1 MFSTAHR
8 LFASSHPG
16 PTVAVTVLAVVLASA
31 VGVEPLRTLL
41 LALVVFVGQL
51 SIGWSNDWLDA
62 RRDRRSGRLDKPVA
76 RGDLSVGTVR
86 LAALLAG
93 AASIPLSFT
102 LGWAAAAAHLLFLAC
117 GWAYNLHLKATAWSV
132 VPFIIGFGALPA
144 VVTFAAIP
152 PIPPAG
158 WTLAV
163 GGLFGIAIHFTNA
176 LPDLDD
182 DLRTG
187 VRGLPHRLGAR
198 TAGRAAFGALG
209 VAGVVAVLGQ
219 SGVFTGRLAAP
230 PLVGLIGCAGVLGL
244 VIWGLVLVG
253 SRQPDRLLFR
263 LIISAALLVT
273 VVLAVSGTNL
283 GVVSTS

>member
-1 MFSTAHR
+1 VFSTARR

-31 VGVEPLRTLL
+31 VGVAPLRTLL
-41 LALVVFVGQL
+41 LALVVSVGQL

-76 RGDLSVGTVR
+76 RGDLSVGAVR

-102 LGWAAAAAHLLFLAC
+102 LAC
-117 GWAYNLHLKATAWSV
+117 GWAYNLHLKSTAWSV

-144 VVTFAAIP
+144 VVTFAAVP

-198 TAGRAAFGALG
+198 TAGRSAFGALG
-209 VAGVVAVLGQ
+209 LAGVVAVLGQ
-219 SGVFTGRLAAP
+219 SGVFTGRLSAP
-230 PLVGLIGCAGVLGL
+230 PLVGVIGAAGVLGL

-253 SRQPDRLLFR
+253 SRQPDRTLFR
-263 LIISAALLVT
+263 LIIGAALLVT
-273 VVLAVSGTNL
+273 VVLAVAGTNL